1 MLETVGRAAG
11 MFALTTIDSLVVVTL
26 FLGRVRG
33 DRRAEAAVVAGLF
46 AGYFAVV
53 GFAVAGSFGLALL
66 PEPAIRILGAVPLL
80 LGLQQAEVARRS
92 WLRRRRA
99 RRETALARGVGT
111 GDGGGAG
118 GLADGEDAEVRLDQR
133 RTHTPAGWALAV
145 AGVTVANGTDNIG
158 LYTPAFMGESGAGL
172 ATYLTVFAVLLAAVA
187 ALAGYLAGRSVV
199 AAGMRRF
206 GRILLA
212 IVLIG
217 VGINLM
223 VGGVLTVE

>member
-33 DRRAEAAVVAGLF
+33 DRRAESAVVAGLF

-66 PEPAIRILGAVPLL
+66 PDPAIRILGVIPLA
-80 LGLQQAEVARRS
+80 LGLQQAELARRS

-99 RRETALARGVGT
+99 RQESEAARGAAEEDE
-111 GDGGGAG
+111 DGA
-118 GLADGEDAEVRLDQR
+118 DAEVPPEQR
-133 RTHTPAGWALAV
+133 RAHTPAGWALAV
-145 AGVTVANGTDNIG
+145 AGVTVANGGDNVG
-158 LYTPAFMGESGAGL
+158 LYTPAFMNESAVGL
-172 ATYLTVFAVLLAAVA
+172 ATYLVVFAVLLAAVA
-187 ALAGYLAGRSVV
+187 AVAGYLAGRSII

-206 GRILLA
+206 GRIVLA
-212 IVLIG
+212 LVLIG

-223 VGGVLTVE
+223 IGGVLTVE